1 VEQVGT
7 KFLWNPDTVIVAERG
22 ELVYTYGKY
31 EHLEKDSVG
40 NLKISSS
47 GIFHTIWKK
56 QKDGSWKFVW
66 D

>member
-1 VEQVGT
+1 MEQVGT
-7 KFLWNPDTVIVAERG
+7 KFLWKPDTVIVAESG